1 MNPLFLVSKLYV
13 SETNA
18 DEIKWGLRMPSRFAM
33 RQLSLNYE
41 DEVQKQI
48 IAFFKKNVQY
58 DYLNGN
64 RDISLEMTLN
74 ESEFL
79 YSANDKIK
87 GMAQSGE
94 LQRLHARCNELE
106 SAVETGYLKV
116 IDHLDRA
123 LAQISQT
130 EEEIYHSCDS
140 LNRLRSHNSKSL
152 VDALSLSSGCVSL
165 ENFLIVE
172 GAAEKN
178 PEIATK
184 ANTLK

>member
-1 MNPLFLVSKLYV
+1 MNPLFLVSKLSV
-13 SETNA
+13 PETNA

-94 LQRLHARCNELE
+94 L
-106 SAVETGYLKV
+106 
-116 IDHLDRA
+116 
-123 LAQISQT
+123 
-130 EEEIYHSCDS
+130 
-140 LNRLRSHNSKSL
+140 
-152 VDALSLSSGCVSL
+152 
-165 ENFLIVE
+165 
-172 GAAEKN
+172 
-178 PEIATK
+178 
-184 ANTLK
+184 